1 MKILLLAPQPF
12 YTQRGTPIAIRNLA
26 SVLGNAGHQIDLLT
40 YPGGTDVE
48 LSNTQIIRLW
58 KIPFI
63 GDVPVGFSIKK
74 LLYDFLM
81 FFAVFWKVLTNR
93 YDVIHAVEESV

>member
-26 SVLGNAGHQIDLLT
+26 SVLGDAGHQIDMLT
-40 YPGGTDVE
+40 YPGGIDVA
-48 LSNTQIIRLW
+48 LPNTQITRLW

-63 GDVPVGFSIKK
+63 DGC
-74 LLYDFLM
+74 LLDFPAKNCCTI
-81 FFAVFWKVLTNR
+81 F
-93 YDVIHAVEESV
+93 

>member
-26 SVLGNAGHQIDLLT
+26 SVLGDAGHQIDMLT
-40 YPGGTDVE
+40 YPGGIDVS
-48 LSNTQIIRLW
+48 LPNTQITRLW

-63 GDVPVGFSIKK
+63 DEVPVGFSFKK
-74 LLYDFLM
+74 ILYNFLM
-81 FFAVFWKVLTNR
+81 FFSTFP
-93 YDVIHAVEESV
+93 S

>member
-26 SVLGNAGHQIDLLT
+26 SVLGAAGHHIDLLT
-40 YPGGTDVE
+40 YPGGNDVQLE
-48 LSNTQIIRLW
+48 NTRILRLW
-58 KIPFI
+58 KIPLL
-63 GDVPVGFSIKK
+63 GDVPVGFSIQK

-81 FFAVFWKVLTNR
+81 FFTVFWRVLSNR
-93 YDVIHAVEESV
+93 YDVIHAVE